1 MLPAVASCMTR
12 LRLNE
17 VALSLLQAA
26 TDNGSVAVV
35 QMAAQAVGRN
45 ISLVPTGLAYGTI
58 YDLAI
63 NLASTFKA
71 FQLPA
76 GTATPLLLYEAGY
89 QLPSDIGSYL
99 VGLTVAST
107 MTGWPLL

>member
-1 MLPAVASCMTR
+1 M
-12 LRLNE
+12 
-17 VALSLLQAA
+17 
-26 TDNGSVAVV
+26 V
-35 QMAAQAVGRN
+35 QMAEQAVGRN

-58 YDLAI
+58 YDLAV

-76 GTATPLLLYEAGY
+76 GAATPFLLYEAGY
-89 QLPSDIGSYL
+89 QLPSDVGSYL